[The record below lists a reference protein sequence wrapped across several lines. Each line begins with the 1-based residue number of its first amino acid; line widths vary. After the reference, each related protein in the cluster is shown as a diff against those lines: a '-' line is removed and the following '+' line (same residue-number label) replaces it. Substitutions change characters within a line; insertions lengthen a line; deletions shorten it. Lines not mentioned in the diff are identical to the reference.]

1 MEGKRYI
8 VPEPVLN
15 QKESKALTEL
25 TERYNKLITPGILAK
40 TGSKIGKT
48 IPEPVKKIGGNIKDT
63 ITEAELF
70 AQCMK
75 VVGEGF
81 HILEKQAARMSISET
96 AIVKQ
101 VNKSI
106 KDG

>member
-48 IPEPVKKIGGNIKDT
+48 IPKPVKKIGGNIKDT

-70 AQCMK
+70 A
-75 VVGEGF
+75 
-81 HILEKQAARMSISET
+81 
-96 AIVKQ
+96 
-101 VNKSI
+101 
-106 KDG
+106 

>member
-48 IPEPVKKIGGNIKDT
+48 IPKPVKKL
-63 ITEAELF
+63 AE
-70 AQCMK
+70 
-75 VVGEGF
+75 
-81 HILEKQAARMSISET
+81 ILRIQLRKRNCLHNA
-96 AIVKQ
+96 
-101 VNKSI
+101 
-106 KDG
+106 

>member
-63 ITEAELF
+63 IVCT
-70 AQCMK
+70 MH
-75 VVGEGF
+75 EGCW
-81 HILEKQAARMSISET
+81 
-96 AIVKQ
+96 
-101 VNKSI
+101 
-106 KDG
+106 